1 MKGNAEMKNITI
13 SLLIL
18 ALSLGIL
25 ISISG
30 CGPNKDTSVVRK
42 AKLVGDEN
50 IRLKKQ
56 LDLKDKEIGKLN
68 ETIAEKDAEI
78 TRVKQQSGDSS
89 LKIMQHLVQ
98 GETAVKQL
106 TAENKQLKA
115 KIKQLEAK
123 LAEK

>member
-1 MKGNAEMKNITI
+1 MKNITI
-13 SLLIL
+13 ALLIM

-25 ISISG
+25 VSISG

-50 IRLKKQ
+50 IRLKNQ
-56 LDLKDKEIGKLN
+56 IE
-68 ETIAEKDAEI
+68 AKDAEI
-78 TRVKQQSGDSS
+78 QKQKDLLAEKDTEIAKVKQQSGDSS

-98 GETAVKQL
+98 GEKAVKEL
-106 TAENKQLKA
+106 TAENEQLKA